1 MEKDFLIFFFILPAL
16 PPFHSLHLYTKN
28 IILFQFYLLVLENNS
43 VGLHLIFF
51 LTNSN
56 FSPNSILNHFS
67 IIIAIKKHS
76 YKNSSF
82 NYPIKKPTFP
92 NSMYSMPYLIIII
105 VITAAIITITIAAST
120 ITIICQLNFNLLISL
135 LLDFG
140 FDFFYSQKNIPLN

>member
-1 MEKDFLIFFFILPAL
+1 MEKDFLIFFFILPKL
-16 PPFHSLHLYTKN
+16 PPFHSPLPYTKN

-67 IIIAIKKHS
+67 IIIAIKKYS

-82 NYPIKKPTFP
+82 KNPIKKPTFL
-92 NSMYSMPYLIIII
+92 NSMYSLPYFIII
-105 VITAAIITITIAAST
+105 VITAAIIAIIIAAS
-120 ITIICQLNFNLLISL
+120 IIICPPNFNLLIFL